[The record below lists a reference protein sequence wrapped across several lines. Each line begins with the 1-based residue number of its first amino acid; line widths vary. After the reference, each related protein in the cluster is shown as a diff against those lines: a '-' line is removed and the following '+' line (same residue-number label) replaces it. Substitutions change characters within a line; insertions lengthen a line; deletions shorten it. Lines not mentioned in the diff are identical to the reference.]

1 MTGRELSERLNYI
14 GMEKGIRKL
23 AIKDHPDMIEKI
35 ATMSELEVCDLI
47 AKDYDMLYSE
57 SEEIG
62 LVKKDD
68 YMECLRLINII
79 SR

>member
-1 MTGRELSERLNYI
+1 MTGKELSERLNYI

-35 ATMSELEVCDLI
+35 AIMSKLEVCDLI
-47 AKDYDMLYSE
+47 AKDYDMLYFE

-62 LVKKDD
+62 LVKKDN